1 RRPLS
6 LNDLVIRCTLIRMT
20 RLISILLAALALG
33 AATTQADV
41 TKPRDRIAVVLA
53 GQNARRS
60 DLIAALKGIT
70 VRVPHSEAEQLAVT
84 HLLAAQGVRRVIG
97 VGLDRRVAV
106 EPVARRY
113 PGTRFESVAPDV
125 RALQRAVAY
134 R

>member
-1 RRPLS
+1 
-6 LNDLVIRCTLIRMT
+6 MT

-41 TKPRDRIAVVLA
+41 TGPRDSVAVVLA
-53 GQNARRS
+53 GDAARRT
-60 DLIAALKGIT
+60 DLVAALKGVA
-70 VRVPHSEAEQLAVT
+70 VRVPRSETEQLAVT
-84 HLLAAQGVRRVIG
+84 HLLAVQGVRRVIG

-113 PGTRFESVAPDV
+113 PGTRFESVAADV
-125 RALQRAVAY
+125 RALKRAVAY